1 MAAVDASHCL
11 RRPARTSTTLSP
23 TWLVVFSP
31 PRSLVRNPCPPA
43 FSSSNTILTA
53 SSTCLASFSRPNEY
67 RSMSAIERMVPIG
80 LAMFWPA
87 MSGAEP
93 WMGSYSPGMREAP
106 SGMPPS
112 EADGRRPSEPGMTD
126 VSSERMSPNKF
137 SAAGRRA
144 VSLGEMRRSSKKKS
158 TRERTEDDA
167 VQLPRVGADEHG
179 GRVDEL
185 VVELE
190 VRVLL
195 VKRFLDDPTPQ
206 PRSREDVG
214 LVDRVDGEWRV
225 GAFREVRGEAGDAL
239 DFGDRVGARVE
250 RFGVAALG
258 RARDGLAAVAKVDA
272 ADQFADDD
280 NLGPLGDVLL
290 EGRVGDE
297 GRGREEGGA
306 DVGVEAEGFAEREE
320 ANLGTQR
327 RVGSPFRTAD
337 GTCSGGG
344 GGQGVCGTGC

>member
-1 MAAVDASHCL
+1 
-11 RRPARTSTTLSP
+11 
-23 TWLVVFSP
+23 
-31 PRSLVRNPCPPA
+31 
-43 FSSSNTILTA
+43 
-53 SSTCLASFSRPNEY
+53 
-67 RSMSAIERMVPIG
+67 MVPIG

-87 MSGAEP
+87 ISGAEP
-93 WMGSYSPGMREAP
+93 WMGSYRPGMREAP
-106 SGMPPS
+106 SGGAPG
-112 EADGRRPSEPGMTD
+112 EGGGGGETERTGNDGRLVREDVAKQVLGYGWASSQSRTD
-126 VSSERMSPNKF
+126 
-137 SAAGRRA
+137 GA
-144 VSLGEMRRSSKKKS
+144 VEKDYE
-158 TRERTEDDA
+158 ERTEDDA
-167 VQLPRVGADEHG
+167 VQLARVGADEHG

-195 VKRFLDDPTPQ
+195 VKHFLDDATPQ